1 MLSITSGMRQWNRW
15 LANGPKYSGMH
26 SIQVRFH
33 LSVNRNRWGKSMPC
47 DKRKAVRLWQ
57 IFHSNN
63 KKAFWHPKVNHVWA
77 LLFIRCSYLRCKKYC
92 EIFIGKCT
100 IAKYFALNEIP
111 WAVEFWYFWWKIK
124 FSNYVDDH
132 SCLMLLMIVQKKPP
146 FRFHSVI
153 HFDSQS
159 NWSIFVWP
167 YGLHDPHLLEQSKK
181 ENRTHK
187 PWDSNTFSMDFFFC
201 CCCCDNMCWA
211 HIRPCDELKAHNP
224 TLFSLNGDAP

>member
-15 LANGPKYSGMH
+15 LANGPKNSSVH

-77 LLFIRCSYLRCKKYC
+77 LLFTRCSYLRCKKVLWNFHWKVYNRK
-92 EIFIGKCT
+92 IFCT
-100 IAKYFALNEIP
+100 KRNSLSCRILVFLVKNKILKLCWRPFHVWCY
-111 WAVEFWYFWWKIK
+111 WWL
-124 FSNYVDDH
+124 Y
-132 SCLMLLMIVQKKPP
+132 KKSHLSGST
-146 FRFHSVI
+146 RS
-153 HFDSQS
+153 
-159 NWSIFVWP
+159 SISKVNRTGRYL
-167 YGLHDPHLLEQSKK
+167 YGLTASTTPTCLNNPKRS
-181 ENRTHK
+181 THK
-187 PWDSNTFSMDFFFC
+187 PWDSNTFSMEFF
-201 CCCCDNMCWA
+201 CCCDNMCWA